1 LLFYNVSNQFLTVK
15 CLRLIIQ
22 FLGLFKIR
30 EKIRMAYNKIF
41 DGEKI
46 LFLREFNRMQGL
58 EFFIL
63 NMINLKKKIRR
74 KI

>member
-1 LLFYNVSNQFLTVK
+1 
-15 CLRLIIQ
+15 
-22 FLGLFKIR
+22 
-30 EKIRMAYNKIF
+30 MAYNKIF

-58 EFFIL
+58 KFFIL